1 MEQNVLKL
9 AEQIFI
15 AKLGTPSKFD
25 STCSIAESAIGA
37 AYAFYQKVSEI
48 EKTQPKRP

>member
-9 AEQIFI
+9 AEQIYI
-15 AKLGTPSKFD
+15 VRLSNMCKWDK
-25 STCSIAESAIGA
+25 TCSIAESSIGA